1 MCSLHSIKQNDF
13 EREGKEWPV
22 LTRDTKKSHFYN
34 NVAYRD
40 LDS

>member
-22 LTRDTKKSHFYN
+22 LTRDTLKSHIFTTMWHIEI
-34 NVAYRD
+34 
-40 LDS
+40 